1 MPDRRCF
8 STVRFA
14 EACWP
19 SKESLDATRCVPAVW
34 ILFPSRVRHKQLQFP
49 QENKAMDNRRVIL
62 AVTLSLAVLIVWNFL
77 FPPVQPTLPV
87 DNGTAPRQE
96 AASEPVTPVQEPV
109 APEVTAATF
118 APTKGE
124 QVSVDTPLYTAVFNT
139 AGGVIEHFVLKEYKK
154 TVAKD
159 SGNVDLVASRALS
172 KAPFGVIWNRV
183 PTWNQGQWAFDGSDL
198 NLTGN
203 EEKTLTFVG
212 RVGGVQLTRTLTF
225 VGGSYEIREDLKV
238 ANTSSAQIRGDLSF
252 TLASVGL
259 TAEGDNYNPT
269 RISYL
274 APSGLEEEQDL
285 DDLKLGM
292 RSETPVRWGAIGSN
306 YFMLGLVPTSGD
318 MVMQAKYEDE
328 VYRVTMGE
336 AVNVDPGMQRELS
349 CSYYLGPK
357 TESALSTLPNDLNA
371 SINYGFFDIIAKPL
385 ITGLKYFYG
394 YVGNYGVAI
403 IILTILIKILFWP
416 LSHKSYKSMEQ
427 MKKLQPMMAQIREK
441 YSDDREKMN
450 AELMQLYKTYKVNP
464 AGGCLPMLLQIP
476 VFIALYQAL
485 LGAIELRHAVFIPH
499 VPFTD
504 LPWLIDLSAK
514 DPYYVTPLIMGATMF
529 LQQKMT
535 PSPGDPTQ
543 AKIMLFM
550 PIVFTFIFL
559 NFPSGLVVYWM
570 VNNVLSIGQQ
580 WMMIRKA

>member
-1 MPDRRCF
+1 
-8 STVRFA
+8 
-14 EACWP
+14 
-19 SKESLDATRCVPAVW
+19 
-34 ILFPSRVRHKQLQFP
+34 
-49 QENKAMDNRRVIL
+49 MDNRRVIL
-62 AVTLSLAVLIVWNFL
+62 AVTLSMAVLIVWNFL
-77 FPPVQPTLPV
+77 FPPVQPSLPV
-87 DNGTAPRQE
+87 DNATTQE
-96 AASEPVTPVQEPV
+96 QVASEPMAPVQAPVTPV
-109 APEVTAATF
+109 VTAATF
-118 APTKGE
+118 VPSKGE
-124 QVSVDTPLYTAVFNT
+124 TVTVDTPLYRAVFNT
-139 AGGVIEHFVLKEYKK
+139 AGGVVEHFALKEYKQ

-159 SGNVDLVASRALS
+159 SADVDLVAAQALS
-172 KAPFGVIWNRV
+172 KAPMGVIWNRI
-183 PTWNQGQWAFDGSDL
+183 PTWNDGQWSFDGSDL
-198 NLTGN
+198 QLSGAD
-203 EEKTLTFVG
+203 EKSLTFVG
-212 RVGGVQLTRTLTF
+212 RVGGVQLARTLTF
-225 VGGSYEIREDLKV
+225 VGGSYEIRETLKV
-238 ANTSSAQIRGDLSF
+238 ANTSAAQVRGELSF
-252 TLASVGL
+252 TMAGAGL
-259 TAEGDNYNPT
+259 SAEGDRYNMT

-274 APSGLEEEQDL
+274 TAEGLEEESDL

-292 RSETPVRWGAIGSN
+292 QAETPVRWGSIASN
-306 YFMLGLVPTSGD
+306 YFMLGMVPTSGD
-318 MVMQAKYEDE
+318 MILRSKYEDA
-328 VYRVTMGE
+328 VYRVTLGRTL
-336 AVNVDPGMQRELS
+336 NVDPGMQQELS

-357 TESALSTLPNDLNA
+357 TESALASLPNDLNA

-385 ITGLKYFYG
+385 IKGLKFFYS

-403 IILTILIKILFWP
+403 ILLTILIKILFWP

-441 YSDDREKMN
+441 YPDDREKMN

-476 VFIALYQAL
+476 VFFALYQAL

-570 VNNVLSIGQQ
+570 VNNILSIGQQ

>member
-1 MPDRRCF
+1 
-8 STVRFA
+8 
-14 EACWP
+14 
-19 SKESLDATRCVPAVW
+19 
-34 ILFPSRVRHKQLQFP
+34 
-49 QENKAMDNRRVIL
+49 MDNRRVIL

-77 FPPVQPTLPV
+77 FPPVQAPLPV
-87 DNGTAPRQE
+87 DNGTAQQQE
-96 AASEPVTPVQEPV
+96 TVSEPMAPIQEPV
-109 APEVTAATF
+109 APAVTAATF
-118 APTKGE
+118 TPTKGE
-124 QVSVDTPLYTAVFNT
+124 QVTVDTPLYRAVFNT
-139 AGGVIEHFVLKEYKK
+139 AGGVIEHFVLKEYKE
-154 TVAKD
+154 TVDKD
-159 SGNVDLVASRALS
+159 SAKIDLVAPRALS
-172 KAPFGVIWNRV
+172 KAPLGVIWNRV
-183 PTWNQGQWAFDGSDL
+183 PTWNKGEWGFDGADL
-198 NLTGN
+198 NLTGG

-225 VGGSYEIREDLKV
+225 VAGSYEIREDLKV
-238 ANTSSAQIRGDLSF
+238 ANTSAAQVRGDLSF
-252 TLASVGL
+252 TLSSIGL
-259 TAEGDNYNPT
+259 SAEGDTYNPT
-269 RISYL
+269 RVSYL
-274 APSGLEEEQDL
+274 LPSGLEEEDDL
-285 DDLKLGM
+285 DDLKLGIQ
-292 RSETPVRWGAIGSN
+292 SETPVRWGSIGSN
-306 YFMLGLVPTSGD
+306 YFMVGLVPTSGD
-318 MVMQAKYEDE
+318 MTMRAKYEDD
-328 VYRVTMGE
+328 VYRLTLGE
-336 AVNVDPGMQRELS
+336 MVNIDPGMQRELS

-357 TESALSTLPNDLNA
+357 TESALGLLPKDLKA

-403 IILTILIKILFWP
+403 ILLTILIKILFWP

-427 MKKLQPMMAQIREK
+427 MKKLQPMMAQLREK

-485 LGAIELRHAVFIPH
+485 LGAIELRHAVFIPN

-535 PSPGDPTQ
+535 PSPGDPMQ

-550 PIVFTFIFL
+550 PVVFTFIFL

-570 VNNVLSIGQQ
+570 VNNILSIGQQ

>member
-1 MPDRRCF
+1 
-8 STVRFA
+8 
-14 EACWP
+14 
-19 SKESLDATRCVPAVW
+19 
-34 ILFPSRVRHKQLQFP
+34 
-49 QENKAMDNRRVIL
+49 
-62 AVTLSLAVLIVWNFL
+62 
-77 FPPVQPTLPV
+77 
-87 DNGTAPRQE
+87 
-96 AASEPVTPVQEPV
+96 
-109 APEVTAATF
+109 
-118 APTKGE
+118 
-124 QVSVDTPLYTAVFNT
+124 
-139 AGGVIEHFVLKEYKK
+139 
-154 TVAKD
+154 
-159 SGNVDLVASRALS
+159 
-172 KAPFGVIWNRV
+172 VIWNRV

-416 LSHKSYKSMEQ
+416 LSHKSYK
-427 MKKLQPMMAQIREK
+427 
-441 YSDDREKMN
+441 
-450 AELMQLYKTYKVNP
+450 VNP